1 MKSLQ
6 VTVGINKAGE
16 TVGEVHVAKMQL
28 KSTGKA
34 CLAYQTLSIEQIF
47 LTPHVLL
54 ISHIRKKSSESTS
67 PKYGLAS
74 AVF

>member
-28 KSTGKA
+28 KSTGKS
-34 CLAYQTLSIEQIF
+34 CLAYQTLSI
-47 LTPHVLL
+47 
-54 ISHIRKKSSESTS
+54 
-67 PKYGLAS
+67 
-74 AVF
+74 